1 MREKELFMREYANIS
16 IERYTDM
23 IVEVET
29 LKCTLEIERN
39 TNELKLAN
47 LKRYERMYNELAQ
60 NIVDYFIGN
69 NGMLYN
75 WDKDRLIEW
84 GFTVSEIESMVSKY
98 EDKTSR
104 ESNSKEDE

>member
-1 MREKELFMREYANIS
+1 MTEYANIS

-23 IVEVET
+23 VVEIEK
-29 LKCTLEIERN
+29 LKHTLEKERIAS
-39 TNELKLAN
+39 ERRLAS
-47 LKRYERMYNELAQ
+47 LTEYEGKYNELAQ
-60 NIVDYFIGN
+60 NIVEYFIGD

-84 GFTVSEIESMVSKY
+84 GLTASEIEKMVSNY
-98 EDKTSR
+98 ENKTSG

>member
-1 MREKELFMREYANIS
+1 MTEYANIS

-23 IVEVET
+23 VVEIEK
-29 LKCTLEIERN
+29 LKHTLEKERI
-39 TNELKLAN
+39 TNERQSELLKEY
-47 LKRYERMYNELAQ
+47 KEMYHKLAQ
-60 NIVDYFIGN
+60 NIVEYFIGD

-84 GFTVSEIESMVSKY
+84 GLTASEIEKMVSNY
-98 EDKTSR
+98 ENKTSG